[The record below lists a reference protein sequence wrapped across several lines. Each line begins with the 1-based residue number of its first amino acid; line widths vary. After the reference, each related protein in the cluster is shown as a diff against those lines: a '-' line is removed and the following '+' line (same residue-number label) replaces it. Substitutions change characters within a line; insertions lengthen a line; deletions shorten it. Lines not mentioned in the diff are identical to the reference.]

1 MILSNPV
8 GQRTTIRLL
17 SAERYAELVQGK
29 HDDDENQIYVVRDAG
44 THHICAVALG
54 QQRRKMVRAPE
65 SARAVAQDIAMPLRR
80 NIQRTMQVVGATMNS
95 NYQMLGGQSR
105 RDQGD
110 WSACDRAIEYRLLAN
125 VPSNIGGS

>member
-1 MILSNPV
+1 MRSWSR
-8 GQRTTIRLL
+8 GSMTTMKTKFTLFAMLARITSAQLL
-17 SAERYAELVQGK
+17 SANRGAKWSGP
-29 HDDDENQIYVVRDAG
+29 
-44 THHICAVALG
+44 
-54 QQRRKMVRAPE
+54 PE